1 MRTFISLLVA
11 VFVAAACTTR
21 ASASSPGGAFPLS
34 FVRKNKKE
42 YTPLLFFKA
51 PKGIIPECDFA
62 EKMVSQIEKEL
73 GVKVDRFD
81 VMRDPRAR
89 VLYDKLDTQSKQQLP
104 LLYHRESRQS
114 VFGLTDK
121 NRVRAWAK
129 GRWLSGDYK
138 PTLPAEFFS
147 VTEED
152 GDELEEEMMMEDD
165 ADLTPL
171 QKKGKEAMR
180 KRYEEDAAKAKQK
193 RKA

>member
-1 MRTFISLLVA
+1 MRKFVSLLVA
-11 VFVAAACTTR
+11 ILAAVCTSSR
-21 ASASSPGGAFPLS
+21 ASASAPGGASSLAF
-34 FVRKNKKE
+34 FRKQKKE

-51 PKGIIPECDFA
+51 PKGMIPECDFV
-62 EKMVSQIEKEL
+62 ERMVSQIEKEL
-73 GVKVDRFD
+73 GVKVERFD
-81 VMRDPRAR
+81 VMRDPKAR

-114 VFGLTDK
+114 VYGLTDK
-121 NRVRAWAK
+121 NRVRSWAK

-165 ADLTPL
+165 SDLTPL
-171 QKKGKEAMR
+171 QRKGKEAMR
-180 KRYEEDAAKAKQK
+180 ERYEEDAAKAKKK

>member
-1 MRTFISLLVA
+1 MRQFQSLLVA
-11 VFVAAACTTR
+11 ILAAVCTSR
-21 ASASSPGGAFPLS
+21 ASAAAPGGASPLA
-34 FVRKNKKE
+34 FFRKNNRKE

-51 PKGIIPECDFA
+51 PKGMVPECDFV

-73 GVKVDRFD
+73 GVKVERFD
-81 VMRDPRAR
+81 VMRDPKAR

-114 VFGLTDK
+114 VYGLTDK
-121 NRVRAWAK
+121 NRVRSWAK

-147 VTEED
+147 ITEED
-152 GDELEEEMMMEDD
+152 GDELEEEMMMDDD

-171 QKKGKEAMR
+171 QRKGKEAMR
-180 KRYEEDAAKAKQK
+180 ERYEEDAAKAKK
-193 RKA
+193 KKKA

>member
-1 MRTFISLLVA
+1 MAYGVFPESGPNQDVA
-11 VFVAAACTTR
+11 TM
-21 ASASSPGGAFPLS
+21 LYD
-34 FVRKNKKE
+34 E
-42 YTPLLFFKA
+42 
-51 PKGIIPECDFA
+51 
-62 EKMVSQIEKEL
+62 QIL
-73 GVKVDRFD
+73 FD

-165 ADLTPL
+165 ANVGDVRGGTTTT
-171 QKKGKEAMR
+171 R
-180 KRYEEDAAKAKQK
+180 KTKQL
-193 RKA
+193 